1 MKILSFQSLPI
12 SKSHLNLKY
21 TLMNG
26 QCFNWFPKNTQY
38 TAFYGIL
45 KEYYIEI

>member
-1 MKILSFQSLPI
+1 MKILCFQSRLI
-12 SKSHLNLKY
+12 SKSHLNLNY

-38 TAFYGIL
+38 TTIYGIL